1 MEEYEWVR
9 TTSDTFGKEISIFI
23 MRNFNPQEGT
33 RSTMVSIE
41 KGTSVLVEDLKKA
54 TIPHSFLFLENN

>member
-41 KGTSVLVEDLKKA
+41 KGTSVLVEDLNKA
-54 TIPHSFLFLENN
+54 TIRSCF

>member
-1 MEEYEWVR
+1 
-9 TTSDTFGKEISIFI
+9 

-33 RSTMVSIE
+33 RTTMVSIE

-54 TIPHSFLFLENN
+54 TIRSCF

>member
-33 RSTMVSIE
+33 RTTMVSIE

-54 TIPHSFLFLENN
+54 TIRSCF

>member
-1 MEEYEWVR
+1 MEEYKWVR

-41 KGTSVLVEDLKKA
+41 KGTSVLVEDLNKA
-54 TIPHSFLFLENN
+54 TIRSCF

>member
-1 MEEYEWVR
+1 
-9 TTSDTFGKEISIFI
+9 
-23 MRNFNPQEGT
+23 MRNFNPQGGT
-33 RSTMVSIE
+33 TMASIE